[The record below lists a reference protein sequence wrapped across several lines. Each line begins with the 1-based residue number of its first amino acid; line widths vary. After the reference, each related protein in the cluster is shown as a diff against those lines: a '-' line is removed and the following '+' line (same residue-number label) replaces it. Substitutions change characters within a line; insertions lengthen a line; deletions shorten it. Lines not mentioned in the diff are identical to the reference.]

1 MKVKPKQFVGIV
13 LALFIGVTFGVT
25 LQKHYGVGDM
35 VDALGVNHRP
45 FPAPPTLNVE
55 DSIPEEFQGKL
66 SLFILAGQSNIA
78 GRGKVPKS
86 GQNANARVFV
96 FGNDY
101 RWRIAVEPIDDPSN
115 QVDKVSE
122 DPDAGFSPALAFAT
136 SLLERRPD
144 MVIGLIPCGL
154 IPCARGGSSIYQW
167 RRSLSENTLYGSCL
181 KRVRAAST
189 VGNVAGVLFFQG
201 EADAIAPELYQ
212 ETVLLP
218 DEWGDRFVALVNNW
232 RNDLGLPELPVVFA
246 QIGSNTAPD
255 IFINWTVVK
264 EQQRSVEMPFC
275 AMITT
280 DDLALKDAVHFTS
293 ESYQIIGQRFAEAYL
308 NLIQGY

>member
-1 MKVKPKQFVGIV
+1 MRAKPKQLIGIV
-13 LALFIGVTFGVT
+13 LALLIGVTFGVA
-25 LQKHYGVGDM
+25 LQKHYDVGNM
-35 VDALGVNHRP
+35 VDALRMKHRP
-45 FPAPPTLNVE
+45 IFAPMPTVSVE
-55 DSIPEEFQGKL
+55 DNIPEEFQGKL

-78 GRGKVPKS
+78 GRGQVPKS
-86 GQNANARVFV
+86 GQNANSSIFV

-101 RWRIAVEPIDDPSN
+101 RWQIAVEPIDDPSN

-122 DPDAGFSPALAFAT
+122 DPDAGFSPAVAFAT
-136 SLLERRPD
+136 SLLERHPD
-144 MVIGLIPCGL
+144 MVIGL

-167 RRSLSENTLYGSCL
+167 RTSLSENTLYGSCL

-189 VGNVAGVLFFQG
+189 MGNVAGLLFFQG
-201 EADAIAPELYQ
+201 EADAIAQELYQ
-212 ETVLLP
+212 ETELFP
-218 DEWGDRFVALVNNW
+218 NEWGDRFKVFVNDW

-255 IFINWTVVK
+255 IFVNWAIVQ

-308 NLIQGY
+308 NLIQEY

>member
-1 MKVKPKQFVGIV
+1 MMKMKVKPRQFVSIV

-25 LQKHYGVGDM
+25 LQKHYDVGNI
-35 VDALGVNHRP
+35 VDALGMKRHP
-45 FPAPPTLNVE
+45 ILAPIPTVTVE
-55 DSIPEEFQGKL
+55 DDIPEEFQGKL

-78 GRGKVPKS
+78 GRGEVPKS
-86 GQNANARVFV
+86 GQNANSRAFV

-101 RWRIAVEPIDDPSN
+101 HWRIAVEPIDDPSN

-136 SLLERRPD
+136 SLLEQRSD
-144 MVIGLIPCGL
+144 MVIGL
-154 IPCARGGSSIYQW
+154 IPCARGGSSIYEW

-189 VGNVAGVLFFQG
+189 MGNVAGILFFQG

-218 DEWGDRFVALVNNW
+218 NEWGDRFVVLVNNW
-232 RNDLGLPELPVVFA
+232 RDDLGLPELPVVFA
-246 QIGSNTAPD
+246 QIGANTAPD
-255 IFINWTVVK
+255 IFVNWAIVK
-264 EQQRSVEMPFC
+264 EQQGSVQMPFC
-275 AMITT
+275 VMITT

-293 ESYQIIGQRFAEAYL
+293 ESYQTIGKHFAEAYV
-308 NLIQGY
+308 NLIQEQ

>member
-1 MKVKPKQFVGIV
+1 MKVKLIPFVGIV
-13 LALFIGVTFGVT
+13 LALFIGVTFGVA

-35 VDALGVNHRP
+35 FDVLGVNHRP
-45 FPAPPTLNVE
+45 FPAPTTLDVE

-86 GQNANARVFV
+86 GQNANSRVYV

-101 RWRIAVEPIDDPSN
+101 RWRIAVEPIDNPSN
-115 QVDKVSE
+115 QVDKVSK

-144 MVIGLIPCGL
+144 MVIGL

-218 DEWGDRFVALVNNW
+218 NEWGDRFAVLVNNW
-232 RNDLGLPELPVVFA
+232 RGDLGLPELPVVFA
-246 QIGSNTAPD
+246 QIGTNKAGDCQGAARLRSNA
-255 IFINWTVVK
+255 IL
-264 EQQRSVEMPFC
+264 C
-275 AMITT
+275 
-280 DDLALKDAVHFTS
+280 DD
-293 ESYQIIGQRFAEAYL
+293 YNG
-308 NLIQGY
+308 

>member
-1 MKVKPKQFVGIV
+1 MKVKPKQLVGIV
-13 LALFIGVTFGVT
+13 LALFIGVTFGVA
-25 LQKHYGVGDM
+25 LQRYYGVGDI
-35 VDALGVNHRP
+35 VDAWGMNHRP
-45 FPAPPTLNVE
+45 VFATTAPFAVE
-55 DSIPEEFQGKL
+55 DSIPEELQGKL

-78 GRGKVPKS
+78 GRGEVPEW
-86 GQNANARVFV
+86 GRDANARAFV

-101 RWRIAVEPIDDPSN
+101 RWRIAAEPIDDPSN

-136 SLLERRPD
+136 SLLEQRPD
-144 MVIGLIPCGL
+144 MIIGL
-154 IPCARGGSSIYQW
+154 IPCARGGSSIFQW
-167 RRSLSENTLYGSCL
+167 RRSLSENALYGSCL

-189 VGNVAGVLFFQG
+189 AGNVAGVLFFQG

-212 ETVLLP
+212 ETELFP
-218 DEWGDRFVALVNNW
+218 NEWGDRFKVFINDW
-232 RNDLGLPELPVVFA
+232 RNDLGLPELPVAFA
-246 QIGSNTAPD
+246 QIGTNTAPD
-255 IFINWTVVK
+255 IFINWAVVK

-275 AMITT
+275 VMITT

-308 NLIQGY
+308 SLIQEH